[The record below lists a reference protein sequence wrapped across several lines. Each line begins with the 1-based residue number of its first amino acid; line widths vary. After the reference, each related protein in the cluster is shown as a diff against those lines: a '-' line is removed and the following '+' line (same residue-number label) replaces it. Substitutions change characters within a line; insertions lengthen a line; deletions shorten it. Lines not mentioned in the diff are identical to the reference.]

1 MKNQIEA
8 KLGAENA
15 FFLDSTRIAKS
26 AFGDSI
32 YSNVM
37 LFGLAWQ
44 KGWVPVTKEAI
55 LRAIELNGVAIE
67 RNTDAFTLGRWAALD
82 LDAVCAA
89 VKAGAT
95 DSVAAA
101 ADGLVERRKSHLRR
115 HSNEKAADRFMS
127 FVERFHDS
135 EMKEAVAESY
145 HKLLA
150 VKDEYEVARLHL
162 SSASK
167 ARDEFEGNFQMTFHL
182 SPPLFARTGR
192 DGRPKKYEF
201 GQWMIHVFRM
211 IASMK
216 WLRGTWLDPF
226 GRGSERLLQ
235 KEFTKQ
241 FETDMEEVLASG
253 DPGKREIAL
262 ELAKLPTTVRG
273 YGPVWEESY
282 KLAIA
287 GRDEL
292 LTQFRTDQTE
302 VLKFAAE

>member
-1 MKNQIEA
+1 
-8 KLGAENA
+8 
-15 FFLDSTRIAKS
+15 
-26 AFGDSI
+26 
-32 YSNVM
+32 
-37 LFGLAWQ
+37 
-44 KGWVPVTKEAI
+44 
-55 LRAIELNGVAIE
+55 
-67 RNTDAFTLGRWAALD
+67 
-82 LDAVCAA
+82 
-89 VKAGAT
+89 
-95 DSVAAA
+95 
-101 ADGLVERRKSHLRR
+101 
-115 HSNEKAADRFMS
+115 MS
-127 FVERFHDS
+127 FVKRFHDN

-167 ARDEFEGNFQMTFHL
+167 AKDEFDGNFKMTFHL
-182 SPPLFARTGR
+182 SPPLLARTGK

-216 WLRGTWLDPF
+216 RLRGTWLDPF

-235 KEFTKQ
+235 KEFTRQ

-282 KLAIA
+282 KLAMTR
-287 GRDEL
+287 RDEL